1 MSLHLDHAQDEEII
15 RKAADMPGCPF
26 DSIMVDMSHYEKEEN
41 LEKTK
46 ILTEYCHTRGI
57 ATEAEPG
64 RMEGGEDGVQDTG
77 DLEGVLTTPE
87 EAMKFVN
94 TGIDILVSFLRSVI
108 AKSPLL
114 TWDIVG
120 SSIRKHPWQLWRRR
134 KHEDG
139 LSTVSLF
146 ESTRFQS

>member
-1 MSLHLDHAQDEEII
+1 VNLAADACRTASVPMSLHLDHAQDEEII
-15 RKAADMPGCPF
+15 KKAADIPGCPF

-46 ILTEYCHTRGI
+46 LMTEYCHARGI

-94 TGIDILVSFLRSVI
+94 TGIDILVSVLEL
-108 AKSPLL
+108 KWKL
-114 TWDIVG
+114 
-120 SSIRKHPWQLWRRR
+120 
-134 KHEDG
+134 
-139 LSTVSLF
+139 
-146 ESTRFQS
+146 

>member
-1 MSLHLDHAQDEEII
+1 MNLAADACKSASVPMSLHLDHAQDEEII
-15 RKAADMPGCPF
+15 KKAADMPGCPF

-46 ILTEYCHTRGI
+46 TLTEYCHARGI

-87 EAMKFVN
+87 EAMKFVD
-94 TGIDILVSFLRSVI
+94 TGIDILVCVTGRGTMNLSV
-108 AKSPLL
+108 L
-114 TWDIVG
+114 D
-120 SSIRKHPWQLWRRR
+120 
-134 KHEDG
+134 
-139 LSTVSLF
+139 
-146 ESTRFQS
+146 